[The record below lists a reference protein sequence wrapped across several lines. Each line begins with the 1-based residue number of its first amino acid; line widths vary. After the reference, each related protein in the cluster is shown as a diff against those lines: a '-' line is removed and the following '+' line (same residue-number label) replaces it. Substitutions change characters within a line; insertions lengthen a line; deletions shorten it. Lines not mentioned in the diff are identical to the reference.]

1 MSTASAGTANP
12 LPTPSTSVERQRWN
26 AEETKK
32 IAQIRARLGPLL
44 LDRPQFPDV
53 VGDRKLVRVLRGHE
67 HNVDKVCEMVTN
79 FLKWR
84 DDNNIDEVRERILR
98 GGLNHPRAFPLGE
111 KILQLI
117 PQLVIAYDAC
127 DKFGAPICVDQYNFS
142 PAVVM
147 ASISVPDYIVFQGID
162 MTLSTATLSR

>member
-1 MSTASAGTANP
+1 MATETTANP
-12 LPTPSTSVERQRWN
+12 PTSLDRQRWN
-26 AEETKK
+26 DIETKK
-32 IAQIRARLGPLL
+32 IAEIRARLGPLL

-53 VGDRKLVRVLRGHE
+53 VGDRKLVRFLRGHD

-84 DDNNIDEVRERILR
+84 DDNNMDEIRERIIR
-98 GGLNHPRAFPLGE
+98 GGLNHPRFFPLGE

-117 PQLVIAYDAC
+117 PQVVIAYDAC
-127 DKFGAPICVDQYNFS
+127 DKFGSPICVDQYNFS

-147 ASISVPDYIVFQGID
+147 ASISVPDYIVFQG
-162 MTLSTATLSR
+162 TYALSSS